1 MNPTSYII
9 RKDVKFS
16 DRRVTDT
23 MQVKMYK
30 TRKEGKKEGREEQ
43 NDGKRQ
49 DSDKK
54 QLNISV
60 FAP

>member
-1 MNPTSYII
+1 
-9 RKDVKFS
+9 
-16 DRRVTDT
+16 
-23 MQVKMYK
+23 MQVEIHK
-30 TRKEGKKEGREEQ
+30 TRKEGNEGREEQ

-49 DSDKK
+49 DSGKK